1 MDEIIC
7 MNADRNMS
15 LLISHDNPANSI
27 SRQQTFVEPF
37 FEYPSSVHMNPE
49 NCLLVLSQVD
59 QNSKH
64 INQSEVF
71 KRSKIF
77 ISNPFSEVNIFLFLY
92 PKIHLLII
100 RLNPKFLNVTA
111 ISLEVKSQR
120 KQITTQNWFL

>member
-1 MDEIIC
+1 MFSYKKFSNFNQQSLMDEIIC
-7 MNADRNMS
+7 MNTDRNMS
-15 LLISHDNPANSI
+15 LLISNDNLGNSI

-59 QNSKH
+59 QNSKN

-77 ISNPFSEVNIFLFLY
+77 ILNPFSEVNILVFIFT
-92 PKIHLLII
+92 
-100 RLNPKFLNVTA
+100 F
-111 ISLEVKSQR
+111 
-120 KQITTQNWFL
+120 QNIFTNN